1 MGAIK
6 GVGRGAVETIV
17 ENRKEDG
24 PYKSVFDLAK
34 RIDLRAANKK
44 AFESLAVAGG
54 FDSFGDTHRAQYF
67 HNEGDGSPFWKKL

>member
-1 MGAIK
+1 MGAVK

-34 RIDLRAANKK
+34 RIDLRAANKR
-44 AFESLAVAGG
+44 AFENLTYAGG
-54 FDSFGDTHRAQYF
+54 FDSFGDAHRAQYL
-67 HNEGDGSPFWKKL
+67 HDEGDELRF